1 MSLWQAGEIVRD
13 VYAFWLPAD
22 FPPGRYTVGV
32 RIEDREGP
40 LRETPDINLGQI
52 EVTGS

>member
-22 FPPGRYTVGV
+22 FPPGRYTVRV
-32 RIEDREGP
+32 RVEGP
-40 LRETPDINLGQI
+40 LRVAQDIELGQI
-52 EVTGS
+52 EVTGP